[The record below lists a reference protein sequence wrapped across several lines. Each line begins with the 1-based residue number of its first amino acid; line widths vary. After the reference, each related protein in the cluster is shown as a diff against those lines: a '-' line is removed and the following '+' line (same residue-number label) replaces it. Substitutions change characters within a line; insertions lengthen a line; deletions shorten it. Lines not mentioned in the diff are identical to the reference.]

1 MIRIFTALVIL
12 VSCYTLDAQELKK
25 PAVKD
30 DPYIKIAG
38 KIEAKA
44 GRLVK
49 LTVQTNG
56 KIVKWFSASDEN
68 DLVVSD
74 TGLWAIFCAT
84 NPGDYRIFVYTSV
97 NDIPTDPQLCLV
109 TVAGAQPPPVPPTP
123 VDPASV
129 FESKLK
135 SLIDANQNP
144 KKNDSLRSLSSVYS
158 KLSTA
163 SQDEKYQT
171 IKELYEYGIKVSLST
186 LAAEEVVEVRDFIGS
201 YLNSLAPTSTE
212 KMINK
217 NDRDLFAREFKMI
230 ADTLTK
236 LSK

>member
-1 MIRIFTALVIL
+1 MIRIFVALIIL
-12 VSCYTLDAQELKK
+12 FSCYSLDAQEPKK
-25 PAVKD
+25 TLVKD
-30 DPYIKIAG
+30 EPYIKIAD
-38 KIEAKA
+38 KVQAKP

-74 TGLWAIFCAT
+74 SGLWAIFCAT

-97 NDIPTDPQLCLV
+97 NDIPTDPELCLV
-109 TVAGAQPPPVPPTP
+109 TVSGAQPPPVPPTP
-123 VDPASV
+123 INPASA

-135 SLIDANQNP
+135 SIIDLNQNP
-144 KKNDSLRSLSSVYS
+144 KKNDSIKSLAGVYA
-158 KLSTA
+158 KLAVA
-163 SQDEKYQT
+163 SQDEKYKT
-171 IKELYEYGIKVSLST
+171 IKELYEYGIKISLSS
-186 LAAEEVVEVRDFIGS
+186 LAPEEIPDVRDFIGE
-201 YLNSLAPTSTE
+201 YLNALAPTSTE

-217 NDRDLFAREFKMI
+217 NDRDLFSSEFRMI
-230 ADTLTK
+230 AETLVK